1 MQVILLAGIDTTA
14 VTLEWAVSHLL
25 NEPEVIKKARFEIES
40 FTGQERLV
48 NEDDLSSLSYVQGII
63 LETLRLTPAAPMLVP
78 HCASEDCKIEG
89 YDVPRDTIVFV
100 NAWAIHRDPNLW
112 EDVTSFKPER
122 HETANESFDSYK
134 LLPFGLGRRACPGVG
149 MAQRVVGLT
158 LASLIQC
165 FDWERM
171 SSSLV
176 DMTEGQGITMPKA
189 QPLVAKCKPRPIM
202 RALVSEIIHPF

>member
-1 MQVILLAGIDTTA
+1 MQVILLAGIDTIS
-14 VTLEWAVSHLL
+14 VTLEWGLSHLL
-25 NEPEVIKKARFEIES
+25 NNPKVIKKARLEIEHIV
-40 FTGQERLV
+40 GQERLV
-48 NEDDLSSLSYVQGII
+48 NEDDLSSLSYLQGII
-63 LETLRLTPAAPMLVP
+63 LETLRLTPAAPLLVP
-78 HCASEDCKIEG
+78 HCASEDCQIEG
-89 YDVPRDTIVFV
+89 YDIPRDTIIFV
-100 NAWAIHRDPNLW
+100 NAWAIQRDSSLW

-122 HETANESFDSYK
+122 HENAIELSDSYK

-149 MAQRVVGLT
+149 MAQRVLGLT

-171 SSSLV
+171 DSSLV

-202 RALVSEIIHPF
+202 RAHLS